1 MACFEKRLRHA
12 AFMTRAWT
20 EERVRGHTKAGADGH
35 GETLR
40 MALKANLIRW
50 HRWAG
55 LAAAAFWLVQAL
67 TGVLIVFHWEIRDA
81 FIPGAHRQTD
91 LAAIERTVA
100 DLTEGSGARLGSIW
114 TGAGAPDRYDVS
126 ITGDTPEADRSVR
139 IDGAGRILVDGDY
152 TGPAALPGTLVL
164 IHHNLLAGDRG
175 SWIVGISGVLLVT
188 NILFGLYI
196 AWPKRGQWGRTLRV
210 QRKGP
215 AAARHYS
222 WHRAL
227 GLIVGIPALASI
239 TAGVLLTFSGG
250 VETLVRPTPIAAQ
263 ADAPAGTASV
273 GLAAAAGT
281 ALAAYPGSTLAAV
294 YPPDGEQPVW
304 QIRVTQPDEAR
315 RAYGATR
322 VFVSAVDGR
331 ILARFDALDT
341 APGRAFVDGLFPF
354 HTGEMGGLAGRI
366 AVAAIGVWLVTMTI
380 VGVLLWAAR
389 RRRAR

>member
-1 MACFEKRLRHA
+1 
-12 AFMTRAWT
+12 
-20 EERVRGHTKAGADGH
+20 
-35 GETLR
+35 

-81 FIPGAHRQTD
+81 FILGAHRQTD
-91 LAAIERTVA
+91 LAAIERTVGQ
-100 DLTEGSGARLGSIW
+100 LTPEGSGARLGSIW

-126 ITGDTPEADRSVR
+126 ITGDTPEAERSVR
-139 IDGAGRILVDGDY
+139 IDGAGQILVDGDF
-152 TGPAALPGTLVL
+152 TGPAAWTTPLVL
-164 IHHNLLAGDRG
+164 IHHNLLAGDTG
-175 SWIVGISGVLLVT
+175 SWIVGISGILLVT
-188 NILFGLYI
+188 NILSGLYI
-196 AWPKRGQWGRTLRV
+196 AWPKRGQWGRSLRV
-210 QRKGP
+210 QRKGQ
-215 AAARHYS
+215 AAVRHYS

-227 GLIVGIPALASI
+227 GLIVGIPAVASI
-239 TAGVLLTFSGG
+239 TAGVLLTFAGG
-250 VETLVRPTPIAAQ
+250 VERIVQPAPIAAP
-263 ADAPAGTASV
+263 ADAPAGAATV

-294 YPPDGEQPVW
+294 YAPDGERPVW

-322 VFVSAVDGR
+322 VFVSAVDGS
-331 ILARFDALDT
+331 ILARFDALNP

-366 AVAAIGVWLVTMTI
+366 AVAAIGVWLVTMI
-380 VGVLLWAAR
+380 VVGVLLWSAR
-389 RRRAR
+389 RKVRAR

>member
-1 MACFEKRLRHA
+1 
-12 AFMTRAWT
+12 
-20 EERVRGHTKAGADGH
+20 VR
-35 GETLR
+35 
-40 MALKANLIRW
+40 LKANLIRW

-100 DLTEGSGARLGSIW
+100 ELTPTGSGARLDSIW

-126 ITGDTPEADRSVR
+126 IAGDMPEAGRSVR
-139 IDGAGRILVDGDY
+139 IDGAGRILVDGDFK
-152 TGPAALPGTLVL
+152 GPAAWTTPLVL
-164 IHHNLLAGDRG
+164 IHHNLLAGDTG

-188 NILFGLYI
+188 NILSGLYI
-196 AWPKRGQWGRTLRV
+196 AWPKRGQWVRALRPA
-210 QRKGP
+210 RAGA
-215 AAARHYS
+215 AAARYYG

-227 GLIVGIPALASI
+227 GLIVGIPALASV

-250 VETLVRPTPIAAQ
+250 VETVVQPTPIAAP
-263 ADAPAGTASV
+263 ADAPVGTASV

-294 YPPDGEQPVW
+294 YPPEGERPAW
-304 QIRVTQPDEAR
+304 QIRVTQQGEAR

-331 ILARFDALDT
+331 ILARFDALDA
-341 APGRAFVDGLFPF
+341 APARAFIDGLFPF

-366 AVAAIGVWLVTMTI
+366 AVAAIGVWLATMII

-389 RRRAR
+389 RKVRAR